1 MSQLQVENAARQALG
16 SVPSSWHIDKID
28 ERLMMLKPM
37 CQQSVIKLDPMLKPP
52 PSTYLLW
59 LVREKGISFAFYQN
73 SVLNEE
79 NISLFESKYQEMAEE
94 AKLTAELD
102 ISNFWA
108 EQSISTKEQI
118 LKKSVMSISSV
129 YRYIAAQENSL
140 EFVLTDEVIL
150 KAIKELR
157 ANPWLFFCYGEA
169 AMSLMPVLWGDL

>member
-1 MSQLQVENAARQALG
+1 MNAQTVL
-16 SVPSSWHIDKID
+16 
-28 ERLMMLKPM
+28 E
-37 CQQSVIKLDPMLKPP
+37 LDPTLIPP

-59 LVREKGISFAFYQN
+59 LVREKGIAYAFYHN
-73 SVLNEE
+73 SVLNEA
-79 NISLFESKYQEMAEE
+79 NIALFESRYQDLAEE

-108 EQSISTKEQI
+108 EQSISPIMQI
-118 LKKSVMSISSV
+118 LQKSVMSISSL

-140 EFVLTDEVIL
+140 EFVLTDETIL

-157 ANPWLFFCYGEA
+157 ANPWLFFCYGKD